1 MAILSL
7 TERFLHSDI
16 SPPQGRG
23 REVAPWTFHPFHCLF
38 KLICIRPTYLA
49 QKMPTKYA
57 QREQR
62 KNTLN
67 GEQSFTLNG
76 EDLISGMAGWCI
88 NVFTTN
94 APELRGK
101 SL

>member
-1 MAILSL
+1 
-7 TERFLHSDI
+7 
-16 SPPQGRG
+16 
-23 REVAPWTFHPFHCLF
+23 
-38 KLICIRPTYLA
+38 
-49 QKMPTKYA
+49 MPTKYA